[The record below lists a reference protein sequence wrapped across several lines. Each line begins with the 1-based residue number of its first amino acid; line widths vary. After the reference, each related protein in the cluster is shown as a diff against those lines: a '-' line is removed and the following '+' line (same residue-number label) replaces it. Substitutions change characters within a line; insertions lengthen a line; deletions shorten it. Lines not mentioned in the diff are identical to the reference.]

1 MQNKRDLGDLSR
13 FVEIFEQN
21 FVEIHR
27 KDDQDDKLGS
37 FVTDAR
43 THGRTHKIYYPRELG
58 TSVSTAHQ
66 KIIMGRGCR
75 FTVSI
80 VSSIISSFVVK

>member
-1 MQNKRDLGDLSR
+1 MLR
-13 FVEIFEQN
+13 FLKQN

-43 THGRTHKIYYPRELG
+43 THKIYYPRELG

-66 KIIMGRGCR
+66 NYPRELGTSVSTAHQNCPRELGTSVSTAHQNGRTR
-75 FTVSI
+75 F
-80 VSSIISSFVVK
+80 IS